1 MIPITRTTAGDLT
14 INFTTTGTSGQIIY
28 LVITGMGFL
37 ADGDDLLIQQGGVD
51 PQTLTNPFDN
61 LNATANGGMVL
72 TLISN
77 GSRWIPVQ

>member
-1 MIPITRTTAGDLT
+1 MA
-14 INFTTTGTSGQIIY
+14 
-28 LVITGMGFL
+28 FL
-37 ADGDDLLIQQGGVD
+37 ADGDDLLIQQGGAAT
-51 PQTLTNPFDN
+51 QTLTNPFDN